1 VITEYE
7 LITDSY
13 EQPIQR
19 PGDYEEQKKY
29 YSGKKANHTKKS
41 QVIILPKGKDIVDIV
56 VGKPGPTSDKKIFDE
71 RQIEFDPN
79 QKFQGDKAYQ
89 GGKSIITPQK
99 KPMNK
104 ELSNEDKLKNKELAG
119 KRIFVEHIIRL
130 LKIFRIAQERFRLS
144 SGKYDQI
151 VMTICGLV
159 RFRLGMIVL

>member
-19 PGDYEEQKKY
+19 PQDYEEQKKY

-41 QVIILPKGKDIVDIV
+41 QVIVLPKGKDIVDIV

-99 KPMNK
+99 KPRNK